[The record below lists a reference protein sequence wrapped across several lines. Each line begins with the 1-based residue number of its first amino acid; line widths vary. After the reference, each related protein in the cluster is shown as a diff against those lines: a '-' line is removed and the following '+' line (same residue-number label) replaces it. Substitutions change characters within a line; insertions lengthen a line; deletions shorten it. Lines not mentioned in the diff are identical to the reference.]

1 MICGFYLLAG
11 RDFIIHTLLNNGKS
25 IYEFNSEDR
34 RIAEIETDC
43 KGFHTYNKHV
53 SVWKIYFFENR
64 QVAFVN
70 PVLEFNS
77 RL

>member
-1 MICGFYLLAG
+1 MISGFYLLVD
-11 RDFIIHTLLNNGKS
+11 RDFIVDTLLNDHES
-25 IYEFNSEDR
+25 IYEFNSKDR
-34 RIAEIETDC
+34 RIAMIETDC
-43 KGFHTYNKHV
+43 KGFHTYNKHI
-53 SVWKIYFFENR
+53 SVWKISFFVNR